1 LVETL
6 PPTRPGAV
14 AESWSLQEEEL
25 AVDRGHRELMRLD
38 VAHHRQSDELALSGE
53 NARLV
58 GGDQAAGA
66 AFALTSV
73 DENLQLARRS
83 LAEYLRHDFLL
94 LECRIAVAVAITP
107 IDEMHVANDG
117 FPVASRDLHLGL
129 AFAAQAPRDDAYVDD
144 VVLPE
149 RLADLVAEKAQ
160 FQLID
165 LDRRFEPLAEAHHT
179 IDLFVVAN
187 LERRLDGRAQIRQT
201 LGLVAD
207 DPLPQCVKRHPKLIP
222 DCHLR
227 PLGANGSISSLRC

>member
-1 LVETL
+1 MQGYNVLHPMGFDAFGLPAENYALKNKLHPQKATETNI
-6 PPTRPGAV
+6 A
-14 AESWSLQEEEL
+14 AFKEQL
-25 AVDRGHRELMRLD
+25 AVLGFSYDWAREVITTDPQYYRWT
-38 VAHHRQSDELALSGE
+38 QWI
-53 NARLV
+53 
-58 GGDQAAGA
+58 
-66 AFALTSV
+66 F
-73 DENLQLARRS
+73 LQ
-83 LAEYLRHDFLL
+83 
-94 LECRIAVAVAITP
+94 
-107 IDEMHVANDG
+107 MWKK
-117 FPVASRDLHLGL
+117 GL